1 MRVLLDTHAFIW
13 WDREPNRIPLSTL
26 LMMQESE
33 LILSLVSLWEIQIK
47 THLGKLN
54 LGMPLNELIRHHKG
68 NGIHLLPITV
78 EHILNLDHLPN
89 HHKDPFDRLLIS
101 QSIVE
106 RIPIITQDSM
116 FVHYDCQ
123 IFWES

>member
-1 MRVLLDTHAFIW
+1 MRLLLDTHAFIW
-13 WDREPNRIPLSTL
+13 WDRKPNRIPTSTL

-33 LILSLVSLWEIQIK
+33 LSLSLVSLWEIQFK

-54 LGMPLNELIRHHKG
+54 LGIPLNELIGNHQV

-78 EHILNLDHLPN
+78 EHILKLDHLPN

-106 RIPIITQDSM
+106 RIPIIRQDSM

-123 IFWES
+123 IF